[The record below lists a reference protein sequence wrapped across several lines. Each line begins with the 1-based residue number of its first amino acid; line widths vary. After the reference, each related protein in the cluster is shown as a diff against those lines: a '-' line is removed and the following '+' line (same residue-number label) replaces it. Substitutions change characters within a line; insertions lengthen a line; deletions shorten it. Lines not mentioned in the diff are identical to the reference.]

1 MRTEVLTTNSSKQ
14 FKDYFWENY
23 STSHE
28 YLIFDDLKIIASY
41 HQKNQAGLGYAIAQ
55 YKFQ

>member
-1 MRTEVLTTNSSKQ
+1 MRTSVLTTNSSKQ
-14 FKDYFWENY
+14 FRDYFWENY
-23 STSHE
+23 STSNE

-55 YKFQ
+55 Y